1 MGDQNTSAVSFTQ
14 TVPPQTLPP
23 PPPTDSRPVRSMTG
37 YARHRCQTS
46 LGELTV
52 SLRGVNHRGLDLHF
66 HHGQEFAPFENQIRA
81 LLKQHIARGHVE
93 VRTQLTRDGAASSA
107 GFNRDFVARYI
118 AAFRQAAQEFGLSG
132 EPDLNTALRLPGVLE
147 EAAGPD
153 ALDDSFAS
161 EVIAAF
167 SDCAAEFN
175 GTREREGALLR
186 DQAVREAATIGIA
199 AEKMEAIRQSATALF
214 RQRLD
219 ERLRELLDGAGID
232 PRRLAEEAALLA
244 DRSDIE
250 EELTRLKIHTSE
262 LLRILVAGGEVG
274 KRLDFLLQELNR
286 ETNTVL
292 SKTSGVGDIGL
303 TLTGLALAAK
313 ASIEKIR
320 EQSLNL
326 E

>member
-1 MGDQNTSAVSFTQ
+1 MSDENTSAISFTQ
-14 TVPPQTLPP
+14 TIPPQTVPP

-37 YARHRCQTS
+37 YARHRRQTN
-46 LGELTV
+46 LGDLTV
-52 SLRGVNHRGLDLHF
+52 SLRSVNHRGLDLHF
-66 HHGQEFAPFENQIRA
+66 HHGQEFAPFETPIRA

-93 VRTQLTRDGAASSA
+93 VRTQLTLEGDASSA
-107 GFNRDFVARYI
+107 GFNRDLVARYI
-118 AAFRQAAQEFGLSG
+118 AAFRQAAQEFGLAG

-147 EAAGPD
+147 EDGSSD
-153 ALDDSFAS
+153 AIGDSFAA
-161 EVIAAF
+161 EIIAAF

-175 GTREREGALLR
+175 ATREREGTLLR
-186 DQAVREAATIGIA
+186 DQAIREAATIGIA
-199 AEKMEAIRQSATALF
+199 AEKMDVIRQSATACF

-219 ERLRELLDGAGID
+219 ERLRELLGGTGID

-244 DRSDIE
+244 DRSDIQ
-250 EELTRLKIHTSE
+250 EELTRLKIHTTE
-262 LLRILVAGGEVG
+262 LIRILVAGGEVG
-274 KRLDFLLQELNR
+274 KRLDFLLQEMNR
-286 ETNTVL
+286 EANTVL
-292 SKTSGVGDIGL
+292 SKTSGIGDTGL

>member
-1 MGDQNTSAVSFTQ
+1 MSDQNALASALAASG
-14 TVPPQTLPP
+14 PPLQ
-23 PPPTDSRPVRSMTG
+23 TDSRPVRSMTG
-37 YARHRCQTS
+37 YARLRRQTN
-46 LGELTV
+46 LGDLTV
-52 SLRGVNHRGLDLHF
+52 SLRSVNHRGLDLHF
-66 HHGQEFAPFENQIRA
+66 HHGQEFAPFENSIRA

-93 VRTQLTRDGAASSA
+93 VRTQLTRDGAASA
-107 GFNRDFVARYI
+107 RGFNRDFVARYI

-147 EAAGPD
+147 EAAGSD
-153 ALDDSFAS
+153 AIDDSFAP
-161 EVIAAF
+161 EMIAAF
-167 SDCAAEFN
+167 ADCAAEFN
-175 GTREREGALLR
+175 ASREREGALLR
-186 DQAVREAATIGIA
+186 EQALTEAAAIA
-199 AEKMEAIRQSATALF
+199 ASAEKMAALRQSATAFF

-219 ERLRELLDGAGID
+219 ERLRELLNGAGID

-244 DRSDIE
+244 DRSDIQ
-250 EELTRLKIHTSE
+250 EELTRLTIHTGE
-262 LLRILVAGGEVG
+262 LCRILVTGGEVG
-274 KRLDFLLQELNR
+274 KRLDFLLQEMNR